1 MPAERKDPL
10 PAFLFKVFLLPSQT
24 GGSRLVAGFSE
35 CSGLESTVTLEEY
48 AEGGVNDRVHRF
60 PSRFQFPN
68 LVLRRGIT
76 LDPLL
81 RDWHNDL
88 LLGKVK
94 RMDGLVVLC
103 NEAGESI
110 LAWKF
115 ERGLPVK
122 YSGPALNAGTSAAAI
137 ETLEIA
143 YERLQ
148 PFGI

>member
-1 MPAERKDPL
+1 MPPERKDPL
-10 PAFLFKVFLLPSQT
+10 PAFRFKVFLLPSR
-24 GGSRLVAGFSE
+24 GSGPRLVAGFNE

-60 PSRFQFPN
+60 PSRFQFSN

-76 LDPLL
+76 LDPFL

-88 LLGKVK
+88 LLGKV
-94 RMDGLVVLC
+94 RRLDGRVVLC

-122 YSGPALNAGTSAAAI
+122 YSGPTLNAGTSATAI
-137 ETLEIA
+137 ESLEIA

-148 PFGI
+148 PFPV